1 MTLERLY
8 GEFLQ
13 SEGICTDT
21 RQQLKGTIFFALTG
35 ERFDGNHFVKE
46 ALRKGCRLAVSGDA
60 AHEGIPG
67 VLVTGSPL
75 EMLQQLAAYHRQQ
88 VAPVVLAITGSN
100 GKTTT
105 KELVAAIL
113 ARKFSVL
120 ATAGNL
126 NNHIGVPLTL
136 LSLRREEVAVIEMG
150 ANHSGEIRFL
160 AGLAAPDLGLIT
172 NVGKAHLE
180 GFGSLTGVLDAKGE
194 LYEYLAGK
202 GRKAIV
208 DGEEKLLAEKAAETG
223 VEVLVVGEKG
233 QLPVTAKVLA
243 QAPFLEIELAM
254 GDAVRRVSTGLVGT
268 YNLQNI
274 RMAAAIGYHLGVDPA
289 AIADAIG
296 SYVPG
301 NHRSQLLEG
310 ERNRVVMD
318 SYNANPSS
326 MREAIK
332 GFLEYA
338 GSPGMLILGDMAEL
352 GDSSREEHVALV
364 RWIATLP
371 LDRVL
376 LAGPLFHA
384 ACTDCK
390 TTGNMVLY
398 RDTGELAEGLRSDP
412 PSGFH
417 ILVKGSRVMGLERL
431 TPLLSL

>member
-8 GEFLQ
+8 GELLQ

-21 RQQLKGTIFFALTG
+21 RQQVKGTIFFALTG

-60 AHEGIPG
+60 AHGGIPG
-67 VLVTGSPL
+67 VLVAVSPL
-75 EMLQQLAAYHRQQ
+75 ELLQRLAAYHRQQ
-88 VAPVVLAITGSN
+88 VAPLVLAITGSN

-105 KELVAAIL
+105 KELVSAIL

-136 LSLRREEVAVIEMG
+136 LSLKREEVAVIEMG
-150 ANHSGEIRFL
+150 ANHPGEIRFL

-180 GFGSLTGVLDAKGE
+180 GFGSMAGVLDAKGE

-202 GRKAIV
+202 GGKAIV
-208 DGEEKLLAEKAAETG
+208 DGEEKLLVEKAAETG
-223 VEVLVVGEKG
+223 VETLVVGVKG
-233 QLPVTAKVLA
+233 QLPVTGKVLA

-254 GDAVRRVSTGLVGT
+254 GDEVHRVSTGLVGT

-296 SYVPG
+296 SYTPG
-301 NHRSQLLEG
+301 NHRSQVLEG

-326 MREAIK
+326 MRVAIN

-352 GDSSREEHVALV
+352 GGSSREEHVALV

-371 LDRVL
+371 LDCVL

-384 ACTDCK
+384 ACTDCQ
-390 TTGNMVLY
+390 TTGNMVAY
-398 RDTGELAEGLRSDP
+398 RDAGELAGGLRSDP

-431 TPLLSL
+431 TPFLV